1 MNSRMRLKTWAP
13 AVTTF
18 TLKMESTDQLLLEV
32 EAAFQSLVSRIF
44 SPLDAA
50 ANSIELYNGAILTME
65 NILQRLIVLQ
75 PLLSVNFPGITQVI
89 QSIRTLVVELNA
101 VEDEAQRQV
110 RRCRGRPE
118 IVITEPELRNLLEL
132 QFTQVEISRLYGC
145 SPRTVRRRILSYGL
159 QEVIE
164 FSDINDH
171 DLDGLVSQFVVTF
184 PNAGQNT
191 LAGYLQSCNLHIQRH
206 RIRNSMARVDPWGVE
221 LRTRSILHR
230 REYRVRGPN
239 SLWHIDGNHKLI
251 RWRIVIHGGIDGYS
265 RIPVY
270 LHASDNNRAATV
282 LQSFLNAVQ
291 LYGLPSRVRS
301 DHGGENTLVSEYML
315 RHPLRGPGR
324 GSFIT
329 GRSVHNQ
336 RIERFWRDMFSGC
349 ISVFYYLFYNLEDCG
364 LLCPNDEVDL
374 YSLHYAFLPRINAN
388 LKIFSQAYNRHRL
401 RTEGN
406 HSPLQL
412 WLQGMLTTSNEVAAS
427 GVYDFE
433 ELTDVSVAILAIVN
447 ALT

>member
-1 MNSRMRLKTWAP
+1 
-13 AVTTF
+13 
-18 TLKMESTDQLLLEV
+18 MESADELLQEV
-32 EAAFQSLVSRIF
+32 EVALHSLVSRI
-44 SPLDAA
+44 SGPPATGTSYSD
-50 ANSIELYNGAILTME
+50 AILAVE

-75 PLLSVNFPGITQVI
+75 PLIAVDFPGITRVI
-89 QSIRTLVVELNA
+89 ETIRTIVVELNA
-101 VEDEAQRQV
+101 LEDEAQRQA

-132 QFTQVEISRLYGC
+132 QFTQVEISKLYGC
-145 SPRTVRRRILSYGL
+145 SPRTISRRISSYGL
-159 QEVIE
+159 QEFVR
-164 FSDINDH
+164 FSDISDQ
-171 DLDGLVSQFVVTF
+171 DLDALVSRFVVTF
-184 PNAGQNT
+184 PRAGQNT
-191 LAGYLQSCNLHIQRH
+191 LAGYLQSCNLHIQRR
-206 RIRNSMARVDPWGVE
+206 RIRSSMARVDPWGVE
-221 LRTRSILHR
+221 QRTRNILHR
-230 REYRVRGPN
+230 REYRVKGPN
-239 SLWHIDGNHKLI
+239 SLWHIDGCHKLI

-270 LHASDNNRAATV
+270 LRASDNNRAATV

-349 ISVFYYLFYNLEDCG
+349 ISMFYYLFYNLEDCG
-364 LLCPNDEVDL
+364 LLCPSDEVDL
-374 YSLHYAFLPRINAN
+374 FSLHYAFLPHINAN
-388 LKIFSQAYNRHRL
+388 LEIFRQAYNRHRL

-412 WLQGMLTTSNEVAAS
+412 WLQGMLTTSDETAAS

-433 ELTDVSVAILAIVN
+433 ELTDVCKYSYIS
-447 ALT
+447 